1 MTTFKDGKAKAINF
15 SYFSPYDV
23 LQAPIQSALNKAAAQ
38 DLNPEET
45 SDYILGLMFD
55 PDNERFAGDIAGDIV
70 DKRSKEI
77 KNLTKVLEVLDKEQK
92 KYLSDYLEA
101 MRKIGST
108 TNGGRLPLQVNN
120 LTFFKRELN

>member
-1 MTTFKDGKAKAINF
+1 MQAKSIAQQRFMGLLKSVKDGKAKAINF

-55 PDNERFAGDIAGDIV
+55 TDGPMMSLMEQFIA
-70 DKRSKEI
+70 
-77 KNLTKVLEVLDKEQK
+77 
-92 KYLSDYLEA
+92 
-101 MRKIGST
+101 
-108 TNGGRLPLQVNN
+108 
-120 LTFFKRELN
+120 